1 MKEKPNGGTVKF
13 PHSMIKK
20 GENKMTLVELH
31 EVMGDRIKV
40 TLTDDMT
47 PEERTIE
54 NEQTRIVISTAKQM
68 INNGK
73 LILEYEKALA
83 QAKTLKHSVLADMIG
98 EQV

>member
-1 MKEKPNGGTVKF
+1 
-13 PHSMIKK
+13 
-20 GENKMTLVELH
+20 MTLVELH

-40 TLTDDMT
+40 TLTDGMT
-47 PEERTIE
+47 AEERTIE

>member
-1 MKEKPNGGTVKF
+1 
-13 PHSMIKK
+13 
-20 GENKMTLVELH
+20 MTLVELH

-54 NEQTRIVISTAKQM
+54 DEQTRIIISTAKQM